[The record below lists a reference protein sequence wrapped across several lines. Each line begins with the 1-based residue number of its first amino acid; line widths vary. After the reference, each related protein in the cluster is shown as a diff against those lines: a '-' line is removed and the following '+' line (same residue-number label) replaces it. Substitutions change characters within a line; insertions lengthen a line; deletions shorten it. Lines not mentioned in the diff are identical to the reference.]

1 MLCDGLSKIV
11 VKIFFC
17 QERDLNAFRGRITN
31 FLQKQKTK
39 NNDIKKNLIERK
51 KKFLLSL

>member
-17 QERDLNAFRGRITN
+17 QERDLNAFRTN
-31 FLQKQKTK
+31 HKFFAKTE
-39 NNDIKKNLIERK
+39 DEKNLIERK
-51 KKFLLSL
+51 KKFLLSLMHYYF